1 MQMDKEFIKV
11 WDEDLEEYIIRRKVE
26 VVLDQMEE
34 DDRENQRE
42 MALIQAY
49 EDLDTVS
56 DDDDH
61 DDLVDLFLKEEFPTQ
76 E

>member
-1 MQMDKEFIKV
+1 MDKEFIKV
-11 WDEDLEEYIIRRKVE
+11 WDEDLERIYHQKEGRCE
-26 VVLDQMEE
+26 ALDQMEE

-56 DDDDH
+56 DDDDN